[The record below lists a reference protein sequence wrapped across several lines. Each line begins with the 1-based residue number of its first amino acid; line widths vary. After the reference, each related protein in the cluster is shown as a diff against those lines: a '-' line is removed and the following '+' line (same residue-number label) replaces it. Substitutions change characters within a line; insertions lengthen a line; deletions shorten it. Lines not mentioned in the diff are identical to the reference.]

1 MLASDL
7 VEVSLLLRHHVEI
20 ADQVRDFCVLCGAT
34 TTSANRVVLVVVIGR
49 DGDTL
54 LPRLLTGALA
64 QVRDLLRLREVLLFR
79 GELFLIDQRPI
90 VLRLPSRGILVGVL
104 LLDLGH
110 RALCLPMMA

>member
-54 LPRLLTGALA
+54 LPRVLT
-64 QVRDLLRLREVLLFR
+64 
-79 GELFLIDQRPI
+79 
-90 VLRLPSRGILVGVL
+90 
-104 LLDLGH
+104 
-110 RALCLPMMA
+110 